1 MDPPVN
7 HFGDIGYYNGHLYTG
22 VEWFEDG
29 RGHDISCILYDPD
42 TLNATKTYPWNE
54 DSGQVEVSA
63 LAVDT
68 ENALVWITDW
78 VQSNYIY
85 AYNLEDGEYV
95 GKLHLRA
102 T

>member
-7 HFGDIGYYNGHLYTG
+7 HFGDINYYNGKLFTG

-29 RGHDISCILYDPD
+29 RGQDISNILYDPD
-42 TLNATKTYPWNE
+42 TLNATETFPWNE
-54 DSGQVEVSA
+54 DSGQVEASA
-63 LAVDT
+63 IAVDADN
-68 ENALVWITDW
+68 ELVWMTDW
-78 VQSNYIY
+78 VESNYIY

-95 GKLHLRA
+95 DKLHLRA